1 MPFDLRSDAQDE
13 KKLENWLNKIQENDT
28 LTKKEKITLKKLVQD
43 LKDGFA
49 TEIQDL
55 EPCTLDEFKIE
66 WTEGLEIPN
75 CSAYKTSLANKEFIE
90 TVVKEL
96 VAAGLIVPSKSS
108 FAFSSGGRTSS
119 WTSSSDS
126 ESTIAC

>member
-1 MPFDLRSDAQDE
+1 MWNDEGEVPHLPNHLMPFDLRSDAQDE
-13 KKLENWLNKIQENDT
+13 KKLENLLNQIHENDD
-28 LTKKEKITLKKLVQD
+28 LTKKENMTLKKLVQD
-43 LKDGFA
+43 LKGGFA
-49 TEIQDL
+49 TEIQEL
-55 EPCTLDEFKIE
+55 EPCT
-66 WTEGLEIPN
+66 
-75 CSAYKTSLANKEFIE
+75 LANKEFIE

-96 VAAGLIVPSKSS
+96 LAAGLIVPSKSS

>member
-13 KKLENWLNKIQENDT
+13 KKLENLLNQIHENDD
-28 LTKKEKITLKKLVQD
+28 LTKKENMTLKKLVQD
-43 LKDGFA
+43 LKGGFA
-49 TEIQDL
+49 TEIQEL
-55 EPCTLDEFKIE
+55 EPCT
-66 WTEGLEIPN
+66 
-75 CSAYKTSLANKEFIE
+75 LANKEFIE

-96 VAAGLIVPSKSS
+96 LAAGLIVPSKSS